1 VSNIVLNSHWLCIYF
16 VVATAWSVVYG
27 ICAFRIHGVKVV
39 KGFPRPLFFAGF
51 RGWQLVHQLWM
62 NFLGSLA
69 GWLAGWVVINR
80 WLSCPTF
87 MCADEPRLATAVLA
101 IGAFVGMV
109 GLMPKT
115 IVSGV
120 EALKAATEVYFNK
133 LTAQDKP
140 TPPAANDVKR

>member
-1 VSNIVLNSHWLCIYF
+1 
-16 VVATAWSVVYG
+16 
-27 ICAFRIHGVKVV
+27 
-39 KGFPRPLFFAGF
+39 
-51 RGWQLVHQLWM
+51 
-62 NFLGSLA
+62 
-69 GWLAGWVVINR
+69 
-80 WLSCPTF
+80 